1 MKKLGLHCESL
12 GCSDKYVTK
21 GYCSKHYSRLR
32 KRGTLDDP
40 KPRKIVGDRYTYDSW
55 RSMVKRCDPNTKSSN
70 YIKYYVSK
78 GITVCERWANANGY
92 ENFVKDMGLR
102 PSGKT
107 IDRIDNSHG
116 YSKENCKWS
125 TKTEQGVNRK
135 IQSNNTSGFR
145 GVSKIKGRNLWCAYI
160 KIDGATQRIGLFRD
174 IEEAAIQRDCA
185 ALQVFGAEAPLNILF
200 K

>member
-12 GCSDKYVTK
+12 GCSDKYVTR

-32 KRGTLDDP
+32 KRGTLNDP
-40 KPRKIVGDRYTYDSW
+40 EPRKLVCDRYTYTSW
-55 RSMVKRCDPNTKSSN
+55 KSMVNRCRPTTSNKN
-70 YIKYYVSK
+70 YIKYYVDS
-78 GITVCERWANANGY
+78 GVTVCDRWLESFDNFY
-92 ENFVKDMGLR
+92 EDMGKR
-102 PSGKT
+102 PDGKT
-107 IDRIDNSHG
+107 IDRIDNKQG

-160 KIDGATQRIGLFRD
+160 KIDGVTQRIGLFRD